1 MESNIRVEQS
11 SYKMNS
17 VETVETDWWRGLS
30 VSGKVNK
37 SIDKRE

>member
-17 VETVETDWWRGLS
+17 VETDWWRGLS
-30 VSGKVNK
+30 VSGKVSK